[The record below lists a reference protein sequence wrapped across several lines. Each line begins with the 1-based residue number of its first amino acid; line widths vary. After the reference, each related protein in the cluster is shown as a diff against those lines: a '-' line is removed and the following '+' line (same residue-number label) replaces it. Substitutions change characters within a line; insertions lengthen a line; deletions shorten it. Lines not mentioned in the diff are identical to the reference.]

1 MSFPCCE
8 DDQGTSTS
16 DLRGSKSI
24 WRAHIEGALFDFAG
38 LEQFGALLVLP
49 CKSSPCT
56 APCQCLSG
64 KGDHDPNATL
74 GLHLSPLRCEAIGSL
89 GPEVSLDGSGASWT
103 CAGTRGARAPPLRG
117 RIWPPEGLR
126 RITVLLGRYL
136 LQGLGQR
143 SFCGMVP
150 GAHVC
155 VWKLWMGSGH
165 VLARYTGQWKGNFR
179 DGRDPS
185 GSRILGS
192 TLLGRDMSCRP
203 TWPKLRPRYHV
214 FCM

>member
-1 MSFPCCE
+1 MTTTPTRHLDCTCCPFVAKRSAPWAPRYRLTE
-8 DDQGTSTS
+8 VVLVGPAPAPEERE
-16 DLRGSKSI
+16 LRPYGV
-24 WRAHIEGALFDFAG
+24 AF
-38 LEQFGALLVLP
+38 
-49 CKSSPCT
+49 
-56 APCQCLSG
+56 
-64 KGDHDPNATL
+64 
-74 GLHLSPLRCEAIGSL
+74 
-89 GPEVSLDGSGASWT
+89 
-103 CAGTRGARAPPLRG
+103 
-117 RIWPPEGLR
+117 WPPEGLR
-126 RITVLLGRYL
+126 RITLLLGRYL

-143 SFCGMVP
+143 SFRGMVP

-185 GSRILGS
+185 GCRILSS
-192 TLLGRDMSCRP
+192 TLLCRDMSCRP